1 MTPINASLPALDTW
15 TEMSGFQQLRA
26 SARNDGG
33 KDALPA
39 VAKQFE
45 AIFTQM
51 MLKSMRDANASM
63 GSDIA
68 GSEQAN
74 TYRDMFDQQLS
85 LTLANGR
92 NGIGIAK
99 MLIRQL
105 GDKNKAAATEP
116 ALAGP
121 AQGPLLS
128 PAAISNANVRAVLQL
143 GADEPQATTPGIPAM
158 GNGLPSLLDAGKD
171 AAGDA
176 PWSGLLGKLGA
187 LGQSGVFGTV
197 AQGAATVIGAAAK
210 LLPGGDPVNFVRA
223 LAPHAQ
229 AAADKLGVSVRALLA
244 QAALETGWGK
254 HLPNHGD
261 GSSRNNLVGIEAGSS
276 WDGAKVSVPTLEYE
290 NGVAVRRRDDFRAYE
305 SPSDSFADYA
315 RLLSESPRYA
325 RALGQG
331 ENIAGFAHALVR
343 GGYATDPAYAS
354 KITAIANSPQMR
366 EALAALGISGGSGQ

>member
-1 MTPINASLPALDTW
+1 
-15 TEMSGFQQLRA
+15 LRA
-26 SARNDGG
+26 SARSDGG

-105 GDKNKAAATEP
+105 GGKDKAATAEP

-128 PAAISNANVRAVLQL
+128 PAAINNANVRAVLQL
-143 GADEPQATTPGIPAM
+143 GADEGQAAPNAVGS
-158 GNGLPSLLDAGKD
+158 LPSLLDAGQD
-171 AAGDA
+171 AVSDA

-187 LGQSGVFGTV
+187 LGQSGMLGQV
-197 AQGAATVIGAAAK
+197 AQGAATAVGVAAR

-261 GSSRNNLVGIEAGSS
+261 GSSSNNLFGIKAGSS
-276 WDGAKVSVPTLEYE
+276 WDGAKVSVRTLEYE
-290 NGVAVRRRDDFRAYE
+290 DGVAVSRRDNFRAYE

-343 GGYATDPAYAS
+343 GGYATDPAYAA

-366 EALAALGISGGSGQ
+366 EALAALGIGGRQ